1 MKKAVLVG
9 RPNVGKSALFNR
21 LAGRRISIV
30 HDQPG
35 VTRDRIE
42 AVCNLGRAPFSIVD
56 TGGIGA
62 SPDPDFAE
70 ATHRA
75 ADEAIEGAD
84 VVLFVLDGQDGL
96 LPLDAE
102 LAAKLRRASRPVVLV
117 VNKLDH
123 PKHDDRESEF
133 AKLGFARVV
142 GVSAVH
148 GRGMNDLLDAV
159 QEAFGATAPEAEL
172 PEQVIPPRLVII
184 GRPNV
189 GKSSLTNALLGRA
202 RAIVSTIAGTTRD
215 SLEIPCELGGSA
227 YLLLDTAGI
236 RHRSRHN
243 TSVEVFSVMRSEEAI
258 RMADV
263 CVLVIDASAGVTAQ
277 DKRIAGLIQQ
287 ARKAVI
293 VVVNKADLLPPE
305 AQTREGLKEAL
316 AAWQAELFFLP
327 HAPMV
332 LLSAKTGENLRRL
345 GTVLEK
351 VRQHATRRL
360 GTGELNRV
368 IRDAMILHPAPAR
381 GVRRLKVFYATQ
393 LEETNPRPFAPV
405 KFLLFVN
412 SPGLLTPTYE
422 TYLAAQLRRIREYP
436 GLPLVLELRARP
448 ESEKRT
454 RSRASGRPTKSPG
467 KFSAKRAAKRPA
479 PKKRHKG

>member
-30 HDQPG
+30 HDQAG

-42 AVCNLGRAPFSIVD
+42 AVCKLGDAPFGIVD

-75 ADEAIEGAD
+75 ADDAVADAD
-84 VVLFVLDGQDGL
+84 VVLFVVDAKDGL

-117 VNKLDH
+117 VNKLDDL
-123 PKHDDRESEF
+123 KHDDLEAEF
-133 AKLGFARVV
+133 LQLGFPVVV
-142 GVSAVH
+142 GVSAAH
-148 GRGMNDLLDAV
+148 GRGTGDLLAAV
-159 QEAFGATAPEAEL
+159 AGALEVAL
-172 PEQVIPPRLVII
+172 PETKIPPRIVII

-189 GKSSLTNALLGRA
+189 GKSSLANALLGSA
-202 RAIVSTIAGTTRD
+202 RAIVSEIAGTTRD
-215 SLEIPCELGGSA
+215 ALELPCELGGQD

-236 RHRSRHN
+236 RHRSKHN

-263 CVLVIDASAGVTAQ
+263 CVLVIDAVAGVTEQ
-277 DKRIAGLIQQ
+277 DKRIAGLIQKS
-287 ARKAVI
+287 RKAVVI
-293 VVVNKADLLPPE
+293 AVNKADLLDE
-305 AQTREGLKEAL
+305 DTKHREGLKEQL
-316 AAWQAELFFLP
+316 ADWQSQLFFLP
-327 HAPMV
+327 YAPMV
-332 LLSAKTGENLRRL
+332 LLSAKTGDNLKRL
-345 GTVLEK
+345 GTTLEK
-351 VRQHATRRL
+351 MRQHATRRL

-368 IRDAMILHPAPAR
+368 FRDAMTLHPPPLK
-381 GVRRLKVFYATQ
+381 GTRRLKVFYATQ
-393 LEETNPRPFAPV
+393 LEETSPRPFAPV

-422 TYLAAQLRRIREYP
+422 TYLAAQLRRVREYP
-436 GLPLVLELRARP
+436 GLPLILELRARP
-448 ESEKRT
+448 ESERRVRT
-454 RSRASGRPTKSPG
+454 RGGRRP
-467 KFSAKRAAKRPA
+467 AKRPA
-479 PKKRHKG
+479 KRR

>member
-42 AVCNLGRAPFSIVD
+42 ALCRLGRTPFGIVD

-75 ADEAIEGAD
+75 ADTAVDGAD
-84 VVLFVLDGQDGL
+84 VVLFVVDAKDGL

-102 LAAKLRRASRPVVLV
+102 LAAKLRRSSRPVVLV
-117 VNKLDH
+117 VNKLDN
-123 PKHDDRESEF
+123 PKHDLLEAEF
-133 AKLGFARVV
+133 VRLGFPRVV

-148 GRGMNDLLDAV
+148 GRGTDDLLAAV
-159 QEAFGATAPEAEL
+159 EEAFGAGSPETEL
-172 PEQVIPPRLVII
+172 PEQSIPPRIVIV

-189 GKSSLTNALLGRA
+189 GKSSLTNALLGRD
-202 RAIVSTIAGTTRD
+202 RAIVSEIAGTTRD
-215 SLEIPCELGGSA
+215 ALEVPCELGGRP

-236 RHRSRHN
+236 RHRSKHN

-258 RMADV
+258 RLADV
-263 CVLVIDASAGVTAQ
+263 CVLVIDAVAGVTEQ
-277 DKRIAGLIQQ
+277 DKRIAGLIQK
-287 ARKAVI
+287 ARKAVV

-305 AQTREGLKEAL
+305 AVHRDGLKESL
-316 AAWQAELFFLP
+316 EAWQSALFFLP
-327 HAPMV
+327 YAPMV
-332 LLSAKTGENLRRL
+332 LLSAKTGDNLRRL
-345 GTVLEK
+345 GTMLEK

-360 GTGELNRV
+360 GTGELNRI
-368 IRDAMILHPAPAR
+368 IRDTITLHPPPAK
-381 GVRRLKVFYATQ
+381 GSRRLKVFYATQ
-393 LEETNPRPFAPV
+393 LEENNPRPFAPV

-422 TYLAAQLRRIREYP
+422 TYLAAQLRRVREYP
-436 GLPLVLELRARP
+436 GLPLLLELRARP
-448 ESEKRT
+448 ESAKRT
-454 RSRASGRPTKSPG
+454 RASGR
-467 KFSAKRAAKRPA
+467 A
-479 PKKRHKG
+479 PRRKDRKK

>member
-42 AVCNLGRAPFSIVD
+42 AVCQLGQSPFGIVD

-75 ADEAIEGAD
+75 ADDALEGAD
-84 VVLFVLDGQDGL
+84 VVLFVVDSKDGL
-96 LPLDAE
+96 LPLDTE
-102 LAAKLRRASRPVVLV
+102 LGAKLRRASRPVVLV
-117 VNKLDH
+117 VNKLDNA
-123 PKHDDRESEF
+123 KHDDLEAEF
-133 AKLGFARVV
+133 LQLGFTNVV

-148 GRGMNDLLDAV
+148 GRGTDDLLAAI
-159 QEAFGATAPEAEL
+159 EGSFGRGEIETPPPESVL
-172 PEQVIPPRLVII
+172 PPRIVII

-189 GKSSLTNALLGRA
+189 GKSSLTNALLGSA
-202 RAIVSTIAGTTRD
+202 RAIVSDIAGTTRD
-215 SLEIPCELGGSA
+215 ALEVPCELGGHP
-227 YLLLDTAGI
+227 YRLLDTAGI
-236 RHRSRHN
+236 RHRSKHS

-263 CVLVIDASAGVTAQ
+263 CVLVIDAQAGVTEQ
-277 DKRIAGLIQQ
+277 DKRIAGLVQK
-287 ARKAVI
+287 ARKAVVI
-293 VVVNKADLLPPE
+293 AVNKADLLPAE
-305 AQTREGLKEAL
+305 STKRDGLKEQL
-316 AAWQAELFFLP
+316 ATWQSQLFFLP
-327 HAPMV
+327 YAPMV
-332 LLSAKTGENLRRL
+332 LLSAKTGDNLKRL
-345 GTVLEK
+345 GTTLEK
-351 VRQHATRRL
+351 ARQHATRRL

-368 IRDAMILHPAPAR
+368 IRDAMTLHPPPMK
-381 GVRRLKVFYATQ
+381 GTRRLKVFYATQ
-393 LEETNPRPFAPV
+393 LEQTNPRPFAPV

-422 TYLAAQLRRIREYP
+422 TYLATQVRRVREYP
-436 GLPLVLELRARP
+436 GLPLIFDLRARP
-448 ESEKRT
+448 ESEKRV
-454 RSRASGRPTKSPG
+454 RARGGKRP
-467 KFSAKRAAKRPA
+467 AKRAPAKR
-479 PKKRHKG
+479 R

>member
-42 AVCNLGRAPFSIVD
+42 AVCRLGKSPFEIVD

-75 ADEAIEGAD
+75 ADAAMDGAD
-84 VVLFVLDGQDGL
+84 VVLFVVDGKDGL
-96 LPLDAE
+96 LPLDSE
-102 LAAKLRRASRPVVLV
+102 LAAKLRRASRSVVLV
-117 VNKLDH
+117 VNKLDN
-123 PKHDDRESEF
+123 PKHDTLELEF
-133 AKLGFARVV
+133 MQLGFTRVV

-148 GRGMNDLLDAV
+148 GRGTDDLLAALE
-159 QEAFGATAPEAEL
+159 EAFGTMSSETEPPEEA
-172 PEQVIPPRLVII
+172 IPPRIVIL

-189 GKSSLTNALLGRA
+189 GKSSLTNALLGSE
-202 RAIVSTIAGTTRD
+202 RAIVSDIAGTTRD
-215 SLEIPCELGGSA
+215 ALQVPCELGGHP

-258 RMADV
+258 RLADV
-263 CVLVIDASAGVTAQ
+263 CVLVIDAVAGVTEQ
-277 DKRIAGLIQQ
+277 DKRIAGLIQK
-287 ARKAVI
+287 ARKAVV
-293 VVVNKADLLPPE
+293 VVVNKADLLPSE
-305 AQTREGLKEAL
+305 SVHRDGLKESL
-316 AAWQAELFFLP
+316 EAWQSALFFLP
-327 HAPMV
+327 YAPLV
-332 LLSAKTGENLRRL
+332 LLSAKTGDNLRRL

-351 VRQHATRRL
+351 VRQHATRRI
-360 GTGELNRV
+360 GTGELNRI
-368 IRDAMILHPAPAR
+368 IRDTLTLHPPPAK
-381 GVRRLKVFYATQ
+381 GSRRLKIFYATQ
-393 LEETNPRPFAPV
+393 LEDTKPRPFAPV

-422 TYLAAQLRRIREYP
+422 TYLTAQLRREREYP
-436 GLPLVLELRARP
+436 GLPLLLELRARP
-448 ESEKRT
+448 ESARRT
-454 RSRASGRPTKSPG
+454 HGGGRVSR
-467 KFSAKRAAKRPA
+467 RPA
-479 PKKRHKG
+479 RKK

>member
-42 AVCNLGRAPFSIVD
+42 AVCKLGQSPFGIVD

-75 ADEAIEGAD
+75 ADDALGDAD
-84 VVLFVLDGQDGL
+84 VVLFVVDGKDGL

-102 LAAKLRRASRPVVLV
+102 LAGKLRRASRPVVLV
-117 VNKLDH
+117 VNKLDN
-123 PKHDDRESEF
+123 PKHDDLEAEF
-133 AKLGFARVV
+133 LKLGFPSVV

-148 GRGMNDLLDAV
+148 GRGTDDLLSAI
-159 QEAFGATAPEAEL
+159 ETAFGSPGEESEL
-172 PEQVIPPRLVII
+172 PEAKIPPRIVII

-189 GKSSLTNALLGRA
+189 GKSSLTNALLGSK
-202 RAIVSTIAGTTRD
+202 RAIVSDIAGTTRD
-215 SLEIPCELGGSA
+215 SLEVPCELGGHH

-263 CVLVIDASAGVTAQ
+263 CVLVIDAQSGVTEQ
-277 DKRIAGLIQQ
+277 DKRIAGLVQK
-287 ARKAVI
+287 ARKAV
-293 VVVNKADLLPPE
+293 VVAVNKADLLPDE
-305 AQTREGLKEAL
+305 SKKRDGLKEQL
-316 AAWQAELFFLP
+316 EAWQSQLFFLP
-327 HAPMV
+327 YAPMV
-332 LLSAKTGENLRRL
+332 LLSAKTGDNLKRL
-345 GTVLEK
+345 GTTLEK

-368 IRDAMILHPAPAR
+368 IRDAMTLHPPPMK
-381 GVRRLKVFYATQ
+381 GTRRLKVFYATQ
-393 LEETNPRPFAPV
+393 LEQTDPRPFAAV
-405 KFLLFVN
+405 KFLFFVN
-412 SPGLLTPTYE
+412 APGLLTPTYE
-422 TYLAAQLRRIREYP
+422 TYLAAQIRRVREYP

-448 ESEKRT
+448 ESEKRRRT
-454 RSRASGRPTKSPG
+454 RGGKRP
-467 KFSAKRAAKRPA
+467 AKRAPAKR
-479 PKKRHKG
+479 R

>member
-42 AVCNLGRAPFSIVD
+42 AVCKLGPSPFGIVD

-75 ADEAIEGAD
+75 ADEAVEGAD

-123 PKHDDRESEF
+123 PKHDDLENEF
-133 AKLGFARVV
+133 AKLGFPRVV

-148 GRGMNDLLDAV
+148 GRGMNDLLDAI
-159 QEAFGATAPEAEL
+159 QESFGATPPAAEL
-172 PEQVIPPRLVII
+172 PEQAIPPRLVII

-189 GKSSLTNALLGRA
+189 GKSSLTNALLGRE

-263 CVLVIDASAGVTAQ
+263 CVLVIDAEAGVTAQ

-305 AQTREGLKEAL
+305 AQTREGLKEVL
-316 AAWQAELFFLP
+316 AGWQAELFFLP
-327 HAPMV
+327 YAPVV
-332 LLSAKTGENLRRL
+332 LLSAKTGDNLQRL
-345 GTVLEK
+345 GTMLEK
-351 VRQHATRRL
+351 SRQHATRRL

-405 KFLLFVN
+405 RFLLFVN

-422 TYLAAQLRRIREYP
+422 TYLVAQLRRVREYP

-448 ESEKRT
+448 ESERRT
-454 RSRASGRPTKSPG
+454 RSRAGGRPAKTPG
-467 KFSAKRAAKRPA
+467 KFSAKRPA

>member
-42 AVCNLGRAPFSIVD
+42 AVCKLGQSPFGIVD

-75 ADEAIEGAD
+75 ADDALGDAD
-84 VVLFVLDGQDGL
+84 VVLFVVDGKDGL

-102 LAAKLRRASRPVVLV
+102 LAGKLRRASRSVVLV
-117 VNKLDH
+117 VNKLDN
-123 PKHDDRESEF
+123 PKHDDLEAEF
-133 AKLGFARVV
+133 LKLGFPSVV

-148 GRGMNDLLDAV
+148 GRGTDDLLSAI
-159 QEAFGATAPEAEL
+159 ETAFGSPGEESEL
-172 PEQVIPPRLVII
+172 PEAKIPPRIVII

-189 GKSSLTNALLGRA
+189 GKSSLTNALLGSE
-202 RAIVSTIAGTTRD
+202 RAIVSDIAGTTRD
-215 SLEIPCELGGSA
+215 ALEVPCELGGHH

-263 CVLVIDASAGVTAQ
+263 CVLVIDAQSGVTEQ
-277 DKRIAGLIQQ
+277 DKRIAGLVQK
-287 ARKAVI
+287 ARKAV
-293 VVVNKADLLPPE
+293 VVAVNKADLLPAE
-305 AQTREGLKEAL
+305 SKKRDGLKEQL
-316 AAWQAELFFLP
+316 EAWQSQLFFLP
-327 HAPMV
+327 YAPMV
-332 LLSAKTGENLRRL
+332 LLSAKTGDNLKRL
-345 GTVLEK
+345 GTTLEK

-368 IRDAMILHPAPAR
+368 IRDAMTLHPPPMK
-381 GVRRLKVFYATQ
+381 GTRRLKVFYATQ
-393 LEETNPRPFAPV
+393 LEQTDPRPFAAV
-405 KFLLFVN
+405 KFLFFVN
-412 SPGLLTPTYE
+412 APGLLTPTYE
-422 TYLAAQLRRIREYP
+422 TYLAAQIRRVREYP

-448 ESEKRT
+448 ESEKRRRT
-454 RSRASGRPTKSPG
+454 RGGKRP
-467 KFSAKRAAKRPA
+467 AKRAPAKR
-479 PKKRHKG
+479 R

>member
-42 AVCNLGRAPFSIVD
+42 AVCRLGDTPFSIVD

-62 SPDPDFAE
+62 APDPDFSE

-75 ADEAIEGAD
+75 ADDAIESAD
-84 VVLFVLDGQDGL
+84 TVLFVVDGKDGL

-117 VNKLDH
+117 VNKLDN
-123 PKHDDRESEF
+123 PKHDDLEAEF
-133 AKLGFARVV
+133 LKLGFPGIV

-148 GRGMNDLLDAV
+148 GRGTDDLLSAI
-159 QEAFGATAPEAEL
+159 ERAFGRSELEIAP
-172 PEQVIPPRLVII
+172 PENALPPRIVVI

-189 GKSSLTNALLGRA
+189 GKSSLTNALLGSS
-202 RAIVSTIAGTTRD
+202 RAIVSDIAGTTRD
-215 SLEIPCELGGSA
+215 ALEVPCELGGRP

-263 CVLVIDASAGVTAQ
+263 CVLVIDAQTGVTEQ
-277 DKRIAGLIQQ
+277 DKRIAGLVQK
-287 ARKAVI
+287 ARKAV
-293 VVVNKADLLPPE
+293 VVAVNKADLL
-305 AQTREGLKEAL
+305 AADTTHREAL
-316 AAWQAELFFLP
+316 KDRLQIWRSQLFFLP
-327 HAPMV
+327 YAPLV
-332 LLSAKTGENLRRL
+332 LLSAKTGENLKRL
-345 GTVLEK
+345 GTTLEK

-368 IRDAMILHPAPAR
+368 VREAMTLHPPPMKGA
-381 GVRRLKVFYATQ
+381 RRLKVFYATQ
-393 LEETNPRPFAPV
+393 LEESSPRPFAPV
-405 KFLLFVN
+405 KFLCFVN
-412 SPGLLTPTYE
+412 APGLLTPTYE
-422 TYLAAQLRRIREYP
+422 TYLAAQLRRVREYP
-436 GLPLVLELRARP
+436 GLPLVIELRARP
-448 ESEKRT
+448 ESERRI
-454 RSRASGRPTKSPG
+454 RSRGGKRPG
-467 KFSAKRAAKRPA
+467 KRAAGKR
-479 PKKRHKG
+479 R

>member
-42 AVCNLGRAPFSIVD
+42 AVCKLGQSPFGIVD

-75 ADEAIEGAD
+75 ADDALGDAD
-84 VVLFVLDGQDGL
+84 VVLFVVDGKDGL

-102 LAAKLRRASRPVVLV
+102 LAGKLRRASRPVVLV
-117 VNKLDH
+117 VNKLDN
-123 PKHDDRESEF
+123 PKHDDLEAEF
-133 AKLGFARVV
+133 LKLGFPSVV

-148 GRGMNDLLDAV
+148 GRGTDDLLSAI
-159 QEAFGATAPEAEL
+159 ETAFGSPGEESEL
-172 PEQVIPPRLVII
+172 PEAKIPPRIVII

-189 GKSSLTNALLGRA
+189 GKSSLTNALLGSE
-202 RAIVSTIAGTTRD
+202 RAIVSDIAGTTRD
-215 SLEIPCELGGSA
+215 ALEVPCDLGGHH

-263 CVLVIDASAGVTAQ
+263 CVLVIDAQSGVTEQ
-277 DKRIAGLIQQ
+277 DKRIAGLVQK
-287 ARKAVI
+287 ARKAVVI
-293 VVVNKADLLPPE
+293 AVNKADLLPAE
-305 AQTREGLKEAL
+305 SKKRDGLKEQL
-316 AAWQAELFFLP
+316 EAWQSQLFFLP
-327 HAPMV
+327 YAPMV
-332 LLSAKTGENLRRL
+332 LLSAKTGDNLKRL
-345 GTVLEK
+345 GTTLEK

-368 IRDAMILHPAPAR
+368 IRDAMTLHPPPMK
-381 GVRRLKVFYATQ
+381 GTRRLKVFYATQ
-393 LEETNPRPFAPV
+393 LEQTDPRPFAAV
-405 KFLLFVN
+405 KFLFFVN
-412 SPGLLTPTYE
+412 APGLLTPTYE
-422 TYLAAQLRRIREYP
+422 TYLAAQIRRVREYP

-448 ESEKRT
+448 ESEKRRRT
-454 RSRASGRPTKSPG
+454 RGGKRP
-467 KFSAKRAAKRPA
+467 AKRAPAKR
-479 PKKRHKG
+479 R

>member
-42 AVCNLGRAPFSIVD
+42 AVCQLGPSPFAIVD

-62 SPDPDFAE
+62 APDPDFAE

-75 ADEAIEGAD
+75 ADDALEGAD
-84 VVLFVLDGQDGL
+84 VVLFVVDGQHGL
-96 LPLDAE
+96 LPLDTE
-102 LAAKLRRASRPVVLV
+102 LAAKLRRAARPVLLV
-117 VNKLDH
+117 VNKLDN
-123 PKHDDRESEF
+123 PKHDDLENEF
-133 AKLGFARVV
+133 RQLGFPSVV

-148 GRGMNDLLDAV
+148 GRGTDDLVAAIG
-159 QEAFGATAPEAEL
+159 EAFGRGDEEEPPPENAL
-172 PEQVIPPRLVII
+172 PPRIVII

-189 GKSSLTNALLGRA
+189 GKSSLTNALLGRE
-202 RAIVSTIAGTTRD
+202 RAIVSSIAGTTRD
-215 SLEIPCELGGSA
+215 SLEVPCELGGRP

-236 RHRSRHN
+236 RHRSKHS

-263 CVLVIDASAGVTAQ
+263 CVLVIDAQSGVTEQ
-277 DKRIAGLIQQ
+277 DKRIAGLVQKS
-287 ARKAVI
+287 RKAV
-293 VVVNKADLLPPE
+293 VVAVNKADLLPAE
-305 AQTREGLKEAL
+305 AKRRDGLKEQL
-316 AAWQAELFFLP
+316 EAWQSQLFFLP
-327 HAPMV
+327 HAPLV
-332 LLSAKTGENLRRL
+332 LLSAKTGDNLKRL
-345 GTVLEK
+345 GTTLEK

-368 IRDAMILHPAPAR
+368 IREAMTLHPPPMK
-381 GVRRLKVFYATQ
+381 GTRRLKVFYATQ

-412 SPGLLTPTYE
+412 APGLLTPTYE
-422 TYLAAQLRRIREYP
+422 TYLAAQLRRVREYP
-436 GLPLVLELRARP
+436 GLPLILELRARP
-448 ESEKRT
+448 ESEKRRRT
-454 RSRASGRPTKSPG
+454 RGGKRP
-467 KFSAKRAAKRPA
+467 AKRPA
-479 PKKRHKG
+479 AKRR